1 MSAGGSTRRAVV
13 PHTSGTGA
21 AIAPRAMDSTKDMA
35 RFLVAVS
42 VGAAVIVVVGLVGIL
57 LS

>member
-1 MSAGGSTRRAVV
+1 
-13 PHTSGTGA
+13 
-21 AIAPRAMDSTKDMA
+21 MDSTKDMA
-35 RFLVAVS
+35 RFLAAVL